1 MGVVPAYTFVVAVMT
16 IVDPAAVAAPTV
28 AADFF

>member
-16 IVDPAAVAAPTV
+16 IVDLVAVAAPTV
-28 AADFF
+28 AVDFF

>member
-16 IVDPAAVAAPTV
+16 IVHLVAVAAPTV
-28 AADFF
+28 AVDFF

>member
-16 IVDPAAVAAPTV
+16 IVGLVAVAAPTV